1 MLVYKFG
8 GTSVGSVVN
17 MNHVKDIIN
26 TKDQKIVVLSAMS
39 GTTNALVTI
48 SEHIQ
53 AGRIDEAQEQINRL
67 NETYNTTVYNLL
79 HDERL
84 RQEVSDYVNGIFK
97 NLVQA
102 STRQFNI
109 QLHNSIVANGELLS
123 TFMFS
128 RFLQQEGFNVQLLPA
143 LDFMRLNRSNEPD
156 NFYIKQNIFRAI
168 DSQPSA
174 DIYITQG
181 FISLDADGAITNLQR
196 GGSDYTATIIG
207 AAIEADEVQIWT
219 DIDGFHNNDPRYV
232 NDTKALS
239 HLSYDEAAELA
250 YFGAKI
256 LHPQTVMPVRSLD
269 IPLRLKNTMAPDA
282 HGTLITNKIHGEGI
296 KAIAAK
302 DGITAIKIKSV
313 RMLLAHGFL
322 KKVFEIFETFETP
335 IDMIT
340 TSEIAVSLTIDDA
353 RHLDAIVLELQK
365 FAEVEVQDYMSIVC
379 LVGNQI
385 IYHPDTPELFQVLQD
400 VNVRM
405 IAYGGSNNNISLL
418 VNTSDKLETLQKLQR
433 YVFEDSSVPISVG
446 V

>member
-17 MNHVKDIIN
+17 MNHVKEIIN
-26 TKDQKIVVLSAMS
+26 ANGKKIVVLSAMS
-39 GTTNALVTI
+39 GTTNALVEI
-48 SEHIQ
+48 SDSIKEN
-53 AGRIDEAQEQINRL
+53 RTELAQKQIKEL
-67 NETYNTTVYNLL
+67 NEGYKKTAY
-79 HDERL
+79 
-84 RQEVSDYVNGIFK
+84 
-97 NLVQA
+97 NLVQEKVLY
-102 STRQFNI
+102 QEVI
-109 QLHNSIVANGELLS
+109 QYVNYIFKGLLETVSQPHSDLLHNSILANGELLS

-128 RFLQQEGFNVQLLPA
+128 RLLKQDGVNVALLPA
-143 LDFMRLNRSNEPD
+143 LEFMRIDRVNEPD
-156 NFYIKQNIFRAI
+156 NFYIKQNLERLMQ
-168 DSQPSA
+168 DTSDA
-174 DIYITQG
+174 DVYITQG
-181 FISLDADGAITNLQR
+181 FICLDADGNITNLQR

-219 DIDGFHNNDPRYV
+219 DIDGFHNNDPRFV
-232 NDTKALS
+232 HDTKALS

-269 IPLRLKNTMAPDA
+269 IPLRLKNTMDSNA
-282 HGTLITNKIHGEGI
+282 HGTLITNKVHGEGI

-302 DGITAIKIKSV
+302 DNITAIKIKSV

-322 KKVFEIFETFETP
+322 KKVFEIFERYETS

-340 TSEIAVSLTIDDA
+340 TSEIAVSLTIDNTS
-353 RHLDAIVLELQK
+353 HLKAITEELEQ
-365 FAEVEVQDYMSIVC
+365 FATVDIDDYMSIVC
-379 LVGNQI
+379 LVGNHI
-385 IYHPDTPELFQVLQD
+385 IYHPDTPKLFQVLQD

-433 YVFEDSSVPISVG
+433 YVFENSIVDV
-446 V
+446 

>member
-26 TKDQKIVVLSAMS
+26 TKNQKIVVLSAMS
-39 GTTNALVTI
+39 GTTNALVAI
-48 SEHIQ
+48 SENIA
-53 AGRIDEAQEQINRL
+53 AGDINAAKEQINHL
-67 NETYNTTVYNLL
+67 NDTYNAAVYNLL
-79 HDERL
+79 HEASL
-84 RQEVSDYVNGIFK
+84 RQEVSNYVNGIFK
-97 NLVQA
+97 NLHQA
-102 STRQFNI
+102 ATRNFNT
-109 QLHNSIVANGELLS
+109 QLHNSILANGELLS

-128 RFLQQEGFNVQLLPA
+128 RFLLQEGFNVAVLPA
-143 LDFMRLNRSNEPD
+143 LDFMRVDRNNEPD
-156 NFYIKQNIFRAI
+156 NFYIKQNLYRLI
-168 DSQPSA
+168 DSLPAA

-219 DIDGFHNNDPRYV
+219 DIDGFHNNDPRFV

-256 LHPQTVMPVRSLD
+256 LHPQTVMPVRRLD
-269 IPLRLKNTMAPDA
+269 IPLRLKNTMAPEA
-282 HGTLITNKIHGEGI
+282 HGTLITNQTRGEGI
-296 KAIAAK
+296 KAVAAK

-322 KKVFEIFETFETP
+322 KKIFEIFETYETA

-340 TSEIAVSLTIDDA
+340 TSEIAVSLTIDDT
-353 RHLDAIVLELQK
+353 RNLEIIVSELQK
-365 FAEVEVQDYMSIVC
+365 FAEVEVEDYMSIVC

-400 VNVRM
+400 VTIRM

-433 YVFEDSSVPISVG
+433 YVFKGYSVLVE
-446 V
+446 

>member
-39 GTTNALVTI
+39 GTTNALVEI
-48 SEHIQ
+48 SRLIEVGEVDTAKTHIKT
-53 AGRIDEAQEQINRL
+53 L
-67 NETYNTTVYNLL
+67 HETYTSVVNDLL
-79 HDERL
+79 QNESI
-84 RQEVSDYVNGIFK
+84 RQEVHHYVNTRFK
-97 NLVQA
+97 ILSDAVDA
-102 STRQFNI
+102 SFSQL
-109 QLHNSIVANGELLS
+109 LHNEIVANGELLS
-123 TFMFS
+123 TYMFS
-128 RFLQQEGFNVQLLPA
+128 RLLQQEGFKARLLSA
-143 LDFMRLNRSNEPD
+143 LDFMRIDSHNEPD
-156 NFYIKQNIFRAI
+156 NFYIKQNLNRLIE
-168 DSQPSA
+168 SSEPA

-181 FISLDADGAITNLQR
+181 FICLDAEGKVTNLQR

-232 NDTKALS
+232 NDTQALS

-256 LHPQTVMPVRSLD
+256 LHPQTVMPVRQLD
-269 IPLRLKNTMAPDA
+269 IPLRLKNTMAPQA
-282 HGTLITNKIHGEGI
+282 HGTLITNKVHGEGI

-322 KKVFEIFETFETP
+322 KKVFEVFERYETS

-340 TSEIAVSLTIDDA
+340 TSEIAVSLTIDNTT
-353 RHLDAIVLELQK
+353 HLKAITEELEQ
-365 FAEVEVQDYMSIVC
+365 FATVDIDDYMSIVC
-379 LVGNQI
+379 LVGNHI

-433 YVFEDSSVPISVG
+433 YVFEGINTIV
-446 V
+446 

>member
-17 MNHVKDIIN
+17 MNHVKDIISSSE
-26 TKDQKIVVLSAMS
+26 KRIIVLSAMS
-39 GTTNALVTI
+39 GTTNALISI
-48 SEHIQ
+48 SEAIE
-53 AGRIDEAQEQINRL
+53 AGNTSSAKEQINHL
-67 NETYNTTVYNLL
+67 NQKYNATVYDLLQNET
-79 HDERL
+79 L
-84 RQEVSDYVNGIFK
+84 RAEVNDYVNTVFS
-97 NLVQA
+97 NLYNAIEQD
-102 STRQFNI
+102 FNV
-109 QLHNSIVANGELLS
+109 QLHNSILANGELLS

-128 RFLQQEGFNVQLLPA
+128 RFLQQEGFNVALLPA
-143 LDFMRLNRSNEPD
+143 LDFMRIDRNNEPD
-156 NFYIKQNIFRAI
+156 NFYIKQNLSRLTTNQ
-168 DSQPSA
+168 DSA

-181 FISLDADGAITNLQR
+181 FISLDADGLITNLQR

-219 DIDGFHNNDPRYV
+219 DIDGFHNNDPRFV
-232 NDTKALS
+232 NDTKGLS

-269 IPLRLKNTMAPDA
+269 IPLRLKNTMAPEA
-282 HGTLITNKIHGEGI
+282 HGTLITNKTHGEGI

-322 KKVFEIFETFETP
+322 KKVFEVFETYETS

-340 TSEIAVSLTIDDA
+340 TSEIAVSLTIDDTTN
-353 RHLDAIVLELQK
+353 LENIVAELQK
-365 FAEVEVQDYMSIVC
+365 FAEVEVEDFMSIVC

-385 IYHPDTPELFQVLQD
+385 IYHPDTPQLFQVLQD

-433 YVFEDSSVPISVG
+433 YVFNGYSVLA
-446 V
+446 

>member
-26 TKDQKIVVLSAMS
+26 TKEKKVVVLSAMS
-39 GTTNALVTI
+39 GTTNALVEI
-48 SEHIQ
+48 SELIKANALQ
-53 AGRIDEAQEQINRL
+53 TATTKIKALQQNYNATVVDLISDKALRREVT
-67 NETYNTTVYNLL
+67 TYVVSVFSALLKTV
-79 HDERL
+79 H
-84 RQEVSDYVNGIFK
+84 QPHSIG
-97 NLVQA
+97 
-102 STRQFNI
+102 
-109 QLHNSIVANGELLS
+109 LHNTIVANGELLS

-128 RFLQQEGFNVQLLPA
+128 RLLQQEGLKAGLLPA
-143 LDFMRLNRSNEPD
+143 LDFMRIDRTNEPD
-156 NFYIKQNIFRAI
+156 LFYIKQNLERLMLQNQ
-168 DSQPSA
+168 DA

-181 FISLDADGAITNLQR
+181 FICLDAVGQVTNLQR

-207 AAIEADEVQIWT
+207 AAIAADEVQIWT
-219 DIDGFHNNDPRYV
+219 DIDGFHNNDPRFV

-269 IPLRLKNTMAPDA
+269 IPLRLKNTMAPTA
-282 HGTLITNKIHGEGI
+282 HGTLITNQTHGEGI

-302 DGITAIKIKSV
+302 DNITAIKIKSV

-322 KKVFEIFETFETP
+322 KKVFEIFEKYETS

-340 TSEIAVSLTIDDA
+340 TSEIAVSLTIDNTT
-353 RHLDAIVLELQK
+353 HLEPITEELEK
-365 FAEVEVQDYMSIVC
+365 FATVEIDDYMSIVC

-418 VNTSDKLETLQKLQR
+418 VNTSDKLETLKKLQR
-433 YVFEDSSVPISVG
+433 YVFEESVV
-446 V
+446 VH

>member
-39 GTTNALVTI
+39 GTTNALVEI
-48 SEHIQ
+48 SRLIEVGEGDVAKAHIKT
-53 AGRIDEAQEQINRL
+53 L
-67 NETYNTTVYNLL
+67 HETYTSVVNDLLQNESLREDVHQYVNIRFEILSDAAGTSFSQLL
-79 HDERL
+79 HNE
-84 RQEVSDYVNGIFK
+84 
-97 NLVQA
+97 
-102 STRQFNI
+102 
-109 QLHNSIVANGELLS
+109 IVANGELLS
-123 TFMFS
+123 TYMFS
-128 RFLQQEGFNVQLLPA
+128 RLLQQEGFKARLLPA
-143 LDFMRLNRSNEPD
+143 LDFMRIDSHNEPD
-156 NFYIKQNIFRAI
+156 NFYIKQNLTRLIESSDA
-168 DSQPSA
+168 A

-181 FISLDADGAITNLQR
+181 FICLDAEGKVTNLQR

-232 NDTKALS
+232 NDTQALS

-256 LHPQTVMPVRSLD
+256 LHPQTVMPVRNLD
-269 IPLRLKNTMAPDA
+269 IPLRLKNTMAPQA
-282 HGTLITNKIHGEGI
+282 HGTLITNKVHGEGI

-322 KKVFEIFETFETP
+322 KKVFEVFERYETS

-340 TSEIAVSLTIDDA
+340 TSEIAVSLTIDNTT
-353 RHLDAIVLELQK
+353 HLKAITEELEQ
-365 FAEVEVQDYMSIVC
+365 FATVDIDDYMSIVC
-379 LVGNQI
+379 LVGNHI

-433 YVFEDSSVPISVG
+433 YVFEGGFVSV
-446 V
+446 